1 MAELALPLRRRR
13 RHAVLP
19 GLPLSLGIT
28 VAYLGVMILLP
39 LAAVFLKASGIT
51 WEGFRSA
58 VLSPRTLAAYKLSFG
73 AAAVAA
79 LVNLVFGMLLAWV
92 LERYRFPGRRL
103 VDGLVDLPF
112 ALPTA
117 VAGIALASVYAENG
131 WIGAFLA
138 PLGIKVAFTPLGIV
152 VALVFVGLP
161 FVVRTVQPVLHDLE
175 PEIEEAAAS
184 LGAGRLAT
192 IRRVL
197 LPELAPAAL
206 TGFILAFARAL
217 GEYGSVIFIA
227 GNMPMKSEI
236 TPLLIMVQLEQYDY
250 EGAAAIAVVF
260 LLASFL
266 LLLLANFMSR
276 RRQRAAERGR

>member
-1 MAELALPLRRRR
+1 VAELALPARRRR
-13 RHAVLP
+13 RAVLP

-28 VAYLGVMILLP
+28 VTYLGLVILLP
-39 LAAVFLKASGIT
+39 LAAVFLKASGIS
-51 WEGFRSA
+51 WEAFRSV

-79 LVNLVFGMLLAWV
+79 SVNLVFGMLLAWV
-92 LERYRFPGRRL
+92 LERYPFPGRRL

-131 WIGAFLA
+131 WIGRWLA

-152 VALVFVGLP
+152 LALVFVGLP

-192 IRRVL
+192 IGRVL
-197 LPELAPAAL
+197 LPVLAPAAL

-236 TPLLIMVQLEQYDY
+236 TPLLIMIQLEQYDY
-250 EGAAAIAVVF
+250 AGAAAIAVVF
-260 LLASFL
+260 LLASFA
-266 LLLLANFMSR
+266 LLLLANYMSR
-276 RRQRAAERGR
+276 RRQAAAERGR